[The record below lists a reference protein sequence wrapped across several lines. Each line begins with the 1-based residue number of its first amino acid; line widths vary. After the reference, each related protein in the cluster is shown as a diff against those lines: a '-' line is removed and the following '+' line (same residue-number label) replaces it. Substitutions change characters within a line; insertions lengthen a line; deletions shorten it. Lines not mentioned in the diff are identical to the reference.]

1 MPFLFSYV
9 CDLLQRLDDN
19 RLARSGVKSNTA
31 IIEEWFR
38 GHHGLLYR
46 DDHCSAPLL
55 SALLPEKRIDRVYFI
70 REKKLQAIIGRALG
84 LGRSRIAELSR
95 WTTPEASADLADC
108 VESILKQ
115 TPNPVSP
122 AHRPVTVEE
131 IDEVLHSIA
140 AACRFSSPS
149 VRSSAENRPAD
160 KELSLGSL
168 YQRLSARDAKWLT
181 RLILKNYEPV
191 VLDPR
196 VVCASYHPLLPA
208 ILKVQDDLAVAGRI
222 LDALKRERTVTG
234 TSELSDYLKPTLG
247 VKIGR
252 QTWLKG
258 RSIKHCLSL
267 VQGRIS
273 CEEKVDGEYCQ
284 IHIDLSKGY
293 HCIQIFSKSGKDSTR
308 DRMALHDSIRKSLQL
323 GQPSCPLKHS
333 CILEGELVV
342 YSDKDQ
348 KILDFHKIRKHV
360 TRSGSFLGTDK
371 DSQAHP
377 WEHLMIVYYDL
388 LMVDNESLLAVKHS
402 ERFKRLEGLITPVPG
417 RASLVKRELLD
428 CDRPSA
434 ASDLRRAF
442 AKCITA
448 RREGLVL
455 KADDPYFDFGTL
467 RRPYSGCPIKLK
479 KEYIGH
485 FGDVG
490 DFAVVGARFDAAK
503 ARTYNI
509 PGLKWTHFYVGCL
522 ENKDEVQR
530 FGKKPHFVV
539 TNVVEL
545 NAAQLTAFVSF
556 VNPEAIRPEDNS
568 AISLRIEPGL
578 DGGKRP
584 SMIFSTPPVFD
595 LRCFSFH
602 KEGNTG
608 FWSPRFPSVSKIHY
622 DRTFHDAIS
631 FAELQEM
638 AAKEKEAPPPPE
650 DSQELLGWIAALENA
665 EPRTS
670 NDGPSQSTN
679 FTGSDSATQS
689 PRASRVVVEER
700 AFAAR
705 ISTADQRADPAG
717 QIRAATAGEQSTL
730 PTSAVAQGPAAPAS
744 PRSDSRNGVSL
755 GAKRRFESSTQNDD
769 SDRYKIRK
777 CSSHQG
783 APGSPSRENGQADS
797 SASQRETPG
806 ASPESPSRGDAGA
819 VLPVLGPSRSSG
831 SHPPTMRSLAAG
843 SVQQADSGSR
853 RDPDRSPLQVSPL
866 FHEAQPRFVSPS
878 LPASSL
884 KSGAPKSG
892 GVGCRSSEQAFEG
905 ATHKRSNETS
915 LAKCHFLGDMCKFH
929 TYSILLSP
937 CIANFPWVTDDLLSG
952 HGVSEFLRDPKDWL
966 RSQDASATPVGTS
979 ASAPTSIST
988 PNTRRKTKIVL
999 VDRRRRE
1006 ATLAFLQSIEAA
1018 QLKRRNGE
1026 REYVPVYDWRV
1037 LEAIRDEERKLYNNK
1052 WKPERQCELNH
1063 HTSIWRRFWVGL
1075 A

>member
-1 MPFLFSYV
+1 MPFPFSHV

-19 RLARSGVKSNTA
+19 RLARSGVRSNAT

-55 SALLPEKRIDRVYFI
+55 SALFPEKRTDRVYLI
-70 REKKLQAIIGRALG
+70 RDKKLQAIIGRALG

-95 WTTPEASADLADC
+95 WTNPEANADLADC
-108 VESILKQ
+108 VERILAQ

-122 AHRPVTVEE
+122 AHKPVTVEE
-131 IDEVLHSIA
+131 IDAVLHGIA

-149 VRSSAENRPAD
+149 VRSLAEDSLVD

-208 ILKVQDDLAVAGRI
+208 ILKVQDDLSVAGRI
-222 LDALKRERTVTG
+222 VDALKRDRTVTG
-234 TSELSDYLKPTLG
+234 KSELANYLKPTLG
-247 VKIGR
+247 VKVGR

-273 CEEKVDGEYCQ
+273 CEEKIDGEYCQ
-284 IHIDLSKGY
+284 IHIDLSKGSN
-293 HCIQIFSKSGKDSTR
+293 CIQIFSKSGRDSTR
-308 DRMALHDSIRKSLQL
+308 DRLALHDSIRKSLRL
-323 GQPSCPLKHS
+323 GEPSCPLKHG

-360 TRSGSFLGTDK
+360 SRSGSFLGTGK
-371 DSQAHP
+371 DSQPRP
-377 WEHLMIVYYDL
+377 WEHLMIVYYDV

-402 ERFKRLEGLITPVPG
+402 ERFKRLESLILPVPG
-417 RASLVKRELLD
+417 RSSLVKRELID
-428 CDRPSA
+428 CDKPSA

-455 KADDPYFDFGTL
+455 KADDPYFDFGPL
-467 RRPYSGCPIKLK
+467 RRPYSGCPVKLK
-479 KEYIGH
+479 KEYIGN

-503 ARTYNI
+503 ARTYNV

-522 ENKDEVQR
+522 ENKEDVQR

-545 NAAQLTAFVSF
+545 NAAQLKVLASF
-556 VNPEAIRPEDNS
+556 VNPEAVRPEDNS

-584 SMIFSTPPVFD
+584 SVIFVNPPVFD

-622 DRTFHDAIS
+622 DRTFYETIS

-638 AAKEKEAPPPPE
+638 AAKEKETPPPE
-650 DSQELLGWIAALENA
+650 DGQELLHWIAALETA
-665 EPRTS
+665 EPGIGADAS
-670 NDGPSQSTN
+670 SQST
-679 FTGSDSATQS
+679 TLTSS
-689 PRASRVVVEER
+689 PRESSVTDEPHLAT
-700 AFAAR
+700 R
-705 ISTADQRADPAG
+705 ISPADQRADPA
-717 QIRAATAGEQSTL
+717 Q
-730 PTSAVAQGPAAPAS
+730 PTSAVAQEPASPAS
-744 PRSDSRNGVSL
+744 PRSDSRDGVLL
-755 GAKRRFESSTQNDD
+755 GTKRRLEPSTEDD
-769 SDRYKIRK
+769 NSDRHKARK
-777 CSSHQG
+777 CSSDQSN
-783 APGSPSRENGQADS
+783 PGSPSRDNGQADTS
-797 SASQRETPG
+797 PIQRETPG
-806 ASPESPSRGDAGA
+806 SSPERFPCRDSFTIFAN
-819 VLPVLGPSRSSG
+819 LPSSG
-831 SHPPTMRSLAAG
+831 AARCG
-843 SVQQADSGSR
+843 RV
-853 RDPDRSPLQVSPL
+853 
-866 FHEAQPRFVSPS
+866 EW
-878 LPASSL
+878 
-884 KSGAPKSG
+884 
-892 GVGCRSSEQAFEG
+892 RSSEQALEG
-905 ATHKRSNETS
+905 ATNKKGNETS
-915 LAKCHFLGDMCKFH
+915 LAKCHFLGDLCKLR

-952 HGVSEFLRDPKDWL
+952 HGVSEFLRDPRDWL
-966 RSQDASATPVGTS
+966 RPDDASATPVGTTTSS
-979 ASAPTSIST
+979 ASAAHGIGT
-988 PNTRRKTKIVL
+988 PGARRRTKIVL
-999 VDRRRRE
+999 VDRRRRD

-1037 LEAIRDEERKLYNNK
+1037 LEAVRDEERKLYNNK
-1052 WKPERQCELNH
+1052 WKPGRQFELDH
-1063 HTSIWRRFWVGL
+1063 HASIWRRFWVGL